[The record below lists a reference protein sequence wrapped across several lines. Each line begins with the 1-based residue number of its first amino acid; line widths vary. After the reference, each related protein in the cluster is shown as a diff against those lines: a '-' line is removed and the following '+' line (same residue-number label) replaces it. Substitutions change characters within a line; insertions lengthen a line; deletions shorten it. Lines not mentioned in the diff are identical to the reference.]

1 MRPQVADMQVQERVV
16 SNDGHDY
23 RGVTSTTRT
32 ASDLVTGVA
41 TRRSS
46 TRAWWGRPLAARI
59 VRLAAGIVFIFL
71 GFDFIFRATGAADVG
86 FGAFVYSIGG
96 ALAPPFAGIF
106 KTASTT
112 SGTVVVWADILAAVV
127 YAIAAVIVAKVV
139 SMSTDQ
145 RARRSA

>member
-59 VRLAAGIVFIFL
+59 DGLAAGIVFIF
-71 GFDFIFRATGAADVG
+71 RAAGAADVG
-86 FGAFVYSIGG
+86 FGAFVYSSGG
-96 ALAPPFAGIF
+96 PWPPPSR
-106 KTASTT
+106 ASSRPPPPPRGRWSSGRT
-112 SGTVVVWADILAAVV
+112 SWPSS
-127 YAIAAVIVAKVV
+127 
-139 SMSTDQ
+139 SMPLPL
-145 RARRSA
+145 

>member
-1 MRPQVADMQVQERVV
+1 VADMQTQERVV
-16 SNDGHDY
+16 SSEGQDY

-32 ASDLVTGVA
+32 TSDPATGVA

-46 TRAWWGRPLAARI
+46 TQAWSGRPLAARI
-59 VRLAAGIVFIFL
+59 IGLAAGIVFIFL
-71 GFDFIFRATGAADVG
+71 GFDFIFRAAGAADVG

-96 ALAPPFAGIF
+96 ALAAPFAGIF

-112 SGTVVVWADILAAVV
+112 SGTVIVWADILAAVV
-127 YAIAAVIVAKVV
+127 YAIAATVLVKVV

-145 RARRSA
+145 RARRSI